1 MKTYYF
7 EGLLTVGT
15 GKIDFLSGFDNDN
28 HAAFPSSCPKN
39 FACVHFDSQESVCK
53 GLYCIRISDCSSL
66 TEAFKLL
73 KSLFSDYQ
81 LDFYSSSRYI
91 CTSSG
96 SAKITRSVRY
106 LRDDFDFESV

>member
-1 MKTYYF
+1 MKNYCF

-15 GKIDFLSGFDNDN
+15 GKIDSLSGFDNDN
-28 HAAFPSSCPKN
+28 PPDFPSFCPKD
-39 FACVHFDSQESVCK
+39 FACVHFDPQESVCK
-53 GLYCIRISDCSSL
+53 GLYRICISDCASL
-66 TEAFKLL
+66 AESFKLL
-73 KSLFSDYQ
+73 KSLFSDYK

>member
-1 MKTYYF
+1 MKNYCF

-28 HAAFPSSCPKN
+28 HADFPSSCPKD

-53 GLYCIRISDCSSL
+53 GLYRICISECASL
-66 TEAFKLL
+66 SEAFRLL

-81 LDFYSSSRYI
+81 LDFYSSSRYT
-91 CTSSG
+91 CYSSG

-106 LRDDFDFESV
+106 LRDNFDFESV